1 MKNLKQ
7 QINESLQ
14 MLSQKLLSEKL
25 QNVLR

>member
-7 QINESLQ
+7 QMNESLQ